1 MQSQHLCSI
10 AHAISLCFCR
20 ICSLVTVVVTLIHVY
35 SWSDEVMAVAK
46 HVRSTLII
54 MELWLIEVKGKIDVL
69 LRKI

>member
-1 MQSQHLCSI
+1 M
-10 AHAISLCFCR
+10 
-20 ICSLVTVVVTLIHVY
+20 TVVVTLIHVY